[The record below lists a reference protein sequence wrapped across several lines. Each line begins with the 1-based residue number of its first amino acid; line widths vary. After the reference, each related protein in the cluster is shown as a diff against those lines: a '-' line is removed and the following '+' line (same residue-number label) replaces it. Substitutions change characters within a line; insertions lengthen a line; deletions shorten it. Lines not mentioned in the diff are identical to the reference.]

1 MGSQR
6 VGHDLA
12 TKQQQKILSWG
23 TTFTRESMDALGAT
37 VLLAMEYAM
46 SIRVNEWFLMIFSFV
61 FTPNQGLDLLSGISA
76 FSHLI
81 QGLVRFLVYVGR
93 EFPKASQV
101 ALVEKNP
108 PASAGEIRDTGS
120 IPGSGE
126 PLEKEM
132 ATHSVFFPGKYYGK
146 TNFLAWDKFIL
157 WLGKKVSSGEIS

>member
-1 MGSQR
+1 
-6 VGHDLA
+6 
-12 TKQQQKILSWG
+12 
-23 TTFTRESMDALGAT
+23 
-37 VLLAMEYAM
+37 
-46 SIRVNEWFLMIFSFV
+46 MIFSFV

-146 TNFLAWDKFIL
+146 MNFLA
-157 WLGKKVSSGEIS
+157 

>member
-1 MGSQR
+1 
-6 VGHDLA
+6 
-12 TKQQQKILSWG
+12 
-23 TTFTRESMDALGAT
+23 
-37 VLLAMEYAM
+37 
-46 SIRVNEWFLMIFSFV
+46 MIFSFV
-61 FTPNQGLDLLSGISA
+61 FTPIQGLDLLSGISA

-126 PLEKEM
+126 
-132 ATHSVFFPGKYYGK
+132 SPGEGNGNSLSILPWKILWK
-146 TNFLAWDKFIL
+146 DKFPSL
-157 WLGKKVSSGEIS
+157 R

>member
-1 MGSQR
+1 
-6 VGHDLA
+6 
-12 TKQQQKILSWG
+12 
-23 TTFTRESMDALGAT
+23 MDALGAT
-37 VLLAMEYAM
+37 ILLAMEYAM

-61 FTPNQGLDLLSGISA
+61 FTPIQGLDLLSGISA

-120 IPGSGE
+120 ILGSGE
-126 PLEKEM
+126 SPGEGNDNSFQYSSLENIMERR
-132 ATHSVFFPGKYYGK
+132 
-146 TNFLAWDKFIL
+146 
-157 WLGKKVSSGEIS
+157 IS

>member
-1 MGSQR
+1 
-6 VGHDLA
+6 
-12 TKQQQKILSWG
+12 
-23 TTFTRESMDALGAT
+23 
-37 VLLAMEYAM
+37 
-46 SIRVNEWFLMIFSFV
+46 MIFSFV
-61 FTPNQGLDLLSGISA
+61 FTPIQGLDLLSGISA

-126 PLEKEM
+126 SPLHRKINNRNTTYYYETNRIM
-132 ATHSVFFPGKYYGK
+132 DVGTHCACAGKLS
-146 TNFLAWDKFIL
+146 TC
-157 WLGKKVSSGEIS
+157 V

>member
-1 MGSQR
+1 
-6 VGHDLA
+6 
-12 TKQQQKILSWG
+12 
-23 TTFTRESMDALGAT
+23 MDALGAT
-37 VLLAMEYAM
+37 ILLAMEYAM

-61 FTPNQGLDLLSGISA
+61 FTPIQGLDLLSGISA

-126 PLEKEM
+126 
-132 ATHSVFFPGKYYGK
+132 SPGEVNGNSLSILPWKILWK
-146 TNFLAWDKFIL
+146 DKFPSL
-157 WLGKKVSSGEIS
+157 R